1 MNIDY
6 YRIFLSVVDRM
17 NITAAA
23 ETLGYTQSGISHI
36 IAQIENDIGFPL
48 LFRSKN
54 GVSLTNDGERMLPY
68 IREIVNRDDTM
79 HQVANEVT
87 GIRTGRVRIGTFVS
101 AAVHW
106 IPRMIKEFNM
116 IYENVSFNICVGT
129 YKDIEEMV
137 LREEIDCGFVSGAM
151 VKNLNFVPL
160 VQDKLIALV
169 PHDHPLAK
177 KEKLPLDEIRNLDFI
192 IPGEGSNHDI
202 GQILK
207 KANLRPNVRFSVS
220 DDYAAISMVKNG
232 FGITILPELVV
243 DDIDDSVRKMHIDPE
258 CFRIIGIATAST
270 TVSPACKAF
279 IEFSR
284 EWVNAHH

>member
-6 YRIFLSVVDRM
+6 YRILLSVVDRM

-23 ETLGYTQSGISHI
+23 ETLGYTQSGVSHI

-79 HQVANEVT
+79 HQVANEIT

-116 IYENVSFNICVGT
+116 IYEKVSFNICVGT

-177 KEKLPLDEIRNLDFI
+177 KEKLPLDEIRNLDLI

>member
-6 YRIFLSVVDRM
+6 YRILLSVVDRM

-23 ETLGYTQSGISHI
+23 ETLGYTQSGVSHI

-79 HQVANEVT
+79 HQVANEIT

-220 DDYAAISMVKNG
+220 DDYAAISMVKNR